1 VLGAADTEM
10 MAGCTGPVLDPAD
23 VARAALD
30 GVQAGA
36 WEVLVD
42 ETSRHVEAALAADP
56 REFHRPQAG

>member
-1 VLGAADTEM
+1 MLGAADTEM
-10 MAGCTGPVLDPAD
+10 MAAYTGPMLDPAD